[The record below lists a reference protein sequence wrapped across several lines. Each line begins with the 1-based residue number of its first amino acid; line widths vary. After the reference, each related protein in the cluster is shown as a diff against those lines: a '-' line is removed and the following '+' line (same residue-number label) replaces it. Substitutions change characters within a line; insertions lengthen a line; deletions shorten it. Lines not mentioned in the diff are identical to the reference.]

1 MDERAT
7 RFVDLILPVPIRNLF
22 TYRVPWELN
31 EAVFIGQRVIVPFG
45 KKKRITGIIAH
56 VHSNAPSEY
65 TAKYLDYLLDEQP
78 IISEQQIQFWQ
89 WISEYYLAPIGDV
102 MSAALPANFKL
113 ASETVVLIHPDF
125 DGDLSQ
131 LSPTEELI
139 VNALVEREK
148 IELNELAEITET
160 NAIALLVKKMIDK
173 GLIITQEEINQRYT
187 PKTKTFVRVNPELN
201 EIDIAQ
207 ILDEMTSNS
216 RLKGSMDALLRILQY
231 SKKSTISGGYV
242 DKKKLLEIDISSS
255 VLKTLEKKG
264 IIHQEKLQID
274 RFGMETHSLAPFPQL
289 TNAQQTALLSIE
301 KSWESKNI
309 TLLHGITGSGKTEI
323 YMHLIQSFLDLG
335 KQVLFLI
342 PEIALTTQL
351 IQRLQKYFGE
361 LVGVYHSKFN
371 QNERVEIWQHV
382 HANLSD
388 KFRVIVGAR
397 SSIFLPFK
405 NLGFVIVDEEHEGT
419 YKQNDPSPRYHG
431 RDAAIYLA
439 RSFNAKV
446 LLGSATPSLESYQN
460 TKDEKYGLV
469 NLHER
474 YRGIELPSFQLANL
488 LHERQAKTMVS
499 HFTGLL
505 IQEITNTLAKKEQ
518 VILFQ
523 NRRGYTPYWTCEIC
537 SWIPKCKQCD
547 VSLTYHLSANLL
559 KCHYCGFS
567 TSPMGS
573 CGACGSNKIK
583 MQGFGT
589 EKIEDELQPLF
600 PEARIE
606 RMDLD
611 TTRSKS
617 KYSEIIQS
625 FEDRKIDILV
635 GTQMLAKGLDFDHV
649 GLVGILDA
657 EQLLNAPNFRAYERG
672 FQLMTQVSGRA
683 GRKHNQGKVVIQT
696 RNPEHW
702 ILQLVIENATH
713 SFIEQE
719 LTERANFHYPPFSKL
734 IYLNLKHEDETLL
747 VRASQDLANA
757 LKKTLSDRV
766 VGPDF
771 PLIKRIQGKYQ
782 QEIKIRYEKSLSDK
796 KIKEHLLALLN
807 QFYENTRNKKIKI
820 SIDVDPY

>member
-1 MDERAT
+1 MDERT
-7 RFVDLILPVPIRNLF
+7 TWFVDLILPVPIRNLF
-22 TYRVPWELN
+22 TYRVPFELN
-31 EAVFIGQRVIVPFG
+31 DAICIGQRVIVPFRG
-45 KKKRITGIIAH
+45 KKRITGVIANLH
-56 VHSNAPSEY
+56 NTAPSNY
-65 TAKYLDYLLDEQP
+65 TAKYVDYLLDEQP
-78 IISEQQIQFWQ
+78 IISVQQIHFWQ

-102 MSAALPANFKL
+102 MAAALPANFKL
-113 ASETVVLIHPDF
+113 ASETVVLIHPDY
-125 DGDLSQ
+125 DGNLSQ
-131 LSPTEELI
+131 LTPKEELI
-139 VNALVEREK
+139 LNALAEREK

-173 GLIITQEEINQRYT
+173 GLVITQEEINQRYT
-187 PKTKTFVRVNPELN
+187 PKTKTFFRINPDLSGES
-201 EIDIAQ
+201 IAK
-207 ILDEMTSNS
+207 ILDEMASNN
-216 RLKGSMDALLRILQY
+216 RLKGSLDALLRILQC
-231 SKKSTISGGYV
+231 SKESTISGGYV
-242 DKKKLLEIDISSS
+242 AKKKLLENNISTA

-264 IIHQEKLQID
+264 IILQEKLQID
-274 RFGMETHSLAPFPQL
+274 RFGLEGNALAPFPQL
-289 TNAQQTALLSIE
+289 TEAQHNALLSIE
-301 KSWESKNI
+301 KSWETKNI

-351 IQRLQKYFGE
+351 ISRLQKYFGE

-371 QNERVEIWQHV
+371 QNERVEIWQQV
-382 HANLSD
+382 QANLSD

-405 NLGFVIVDEEHEGT
+405 NLGLVIVDEEHEAT

-439 RSFNAKV
+439 RSFGAKV
-446 LLGSATPSLESYQN
+446 ILGSATPSLESYQN
-460 TKDEKYGLV
+460 AKDDKYGLV
-469 NLHER
+469 HLQER
-474 YRGIELPSFQLANL
+474 FLGMKLPSFLMANL
-488 LHERQAKTMVS
+488 RKEKEAKTMVS
-499 HFTGLL
+499 HFSSTLL
-505 IQEITNTLAKKEQ
+505 EEITTTLAKKEQ

-523 NRRGYTPYWTCEIC
+523 NRRGYTPYWTCEVC
-537 SWIPKCKQCD
+537 SWIPKCHQCD
-547 VSLTYHLSANLL
+547 VSLTYHLGVNML

-567 TSPMGS
+567 SAPMGS

-600 PEARIE
+600 PLAHIE
-606 RMDLD
+606 RMDFD

-617 KYSEIIQS
+617 KYAEILQS
-625 FEDRKIDILV
+625 FEDRKIDILI

-696 RNPEHW
+696 RNPDHW
-702 ILQLVIENATH
+702 ILQLVVENATI

-719 LTERANFHYPPFSKL
+719 LMERLNYQYPPFYKL
-734 IYLNLKHEDETLL
+734 ININLKHEQEPLL
-747 VRASQDLANA
+747 VRAASDLSNA
-757 LKKTLSDRV
+757 LKKTLHERV
-766 VGPDF
+766 IGPEF
-771 PLIKRIQGKYQ
+771 PLIKRLQGKFQ
-782 QEIKIRYEKSLSDK
+782 QEIKVKYEKTLSDK
-796 KIKEHLLALLN
+796 KIKEHLMELLH
-807 QFYENTRNKKIKI
+807 QFYENTRYKKIKI

>member
-1 MDERAT
+1 MNERAT
-7 RFVDLILPVPIRNLF
+7 WFVDLILPVPIRNLF
-22 TYRVPWELN
+22 TYRVPFELN
-31 EAVFIGQRVIVPFG
+31 DSVFIGQRVIVPFG
-45 KKKRITGIIAH
+45 GKKRITGVIANLH
-56 VHSNAPSEY
+56 NTAPSHY
-65 TAKYLDYLLDEQP
+65 TAKYVDYLLDEQP
-78 IISEQQIQFWQ
+78 IISEQQIQFWK
-89 WISEYYLAPIGDV
+89 WISDYYLAPIGDV

-113 ASETVVLIHPDF
+113 ASETVVLIHPDY
-125 DGDLSQ
+125 DGDMGQ
-131 LSPTEELI
+131 LSAKEQLI
-139 VNALVEREK
+139 LSALAEREK
-148 IELNELAEITET
+148 IELNELAEIAET
-160 NAIALLVKKMIDK
+160 NAIALLVKKMIEK
-173 GLIITQEEINQRYT
+173 GLVITQEEINQRYT
-187 PKTKTFVRVNPELN
+187 PKTKTFIRINPEIN
-201 EIDIAQ
+201 EESMAQ
-207 ILDEMTSNS
+207 ILDEMAANS
-216 RLKGSMDALLRILQY
+216 RLKGSFDALLRILQRTKE
-231 SKKSTISGGYV
+231 SSISGGYM
-242 DKKKLLEIDISSS
+242 DKKKLLENDISTST
-255 VLKTLEKKG
+255 LKTLEKKG
-264 IIHQEKLQID
+264 IILQEKLQID
-274 RFGMETHSLAPFPQL
+274 RFGGEGHALAPFPQL
-289 TNAQQTALLSIE
+289 TDAQQTALHSIE
-301 KSWESKNI
+301 KSWETNNI

-351 IQRLQKYFGE
+351 ISRLRKYFGE

-382 HANLSD
+382 QANQSD

-405 NLGFVIVDEEHEGT
+405 NLGLVIVDEEHEGT
-419 YKQNDPSPRYHG
+419 YKQSDPSPRYHG

-439 RSFNAKV
+439 RTFGANV

-460 TKDEKYGLV
+460 SNDGKYGLV
-469 NLHER
+469 HLQER
-474 YRGIELPSFQLANL
+474 FLGMELPSFLMANL
-488 LHERQAKTMVS
+488 VKEKEAKTMVS
-499 HFTGLL
+499 HFSSTLL
-505 IQEITNTLAKKEQ
+505 EEITTTLAQKEQ

-523 NRRGYTPYWTCEIC
+523 NRRGYTPYWTCEVC
-537 SWIPKCKQCD
+537 SWIPKCQQCD
-547 VSLTYHLSANLL
+547 VSLTYHLSSNLL

-567 TSPMGS
+567 SAPMGS

-600 PEARIE
+600 PGARIE
-606 RMDLD
+606 RMDFD

-617 KYSEIIQS
+617 RYSEILQA
-625 FEDRKIDILV
+625 FEDRHIDILV

-683 GRKHNQGKVVIQT
+683 GRKHKRGKVVIQT

-702 ILQLVIENATH
+702 ILQLVVENGTL

-719 LTERANFHYPPFSKL
+719 LQERLNFHYPPFYKL
-734 IYLNLKHEDETLL
+734 INVNLKHEEEALL
-747 VRASQDLANA
+747 VNAAHHLSNA
-757 LKKTLSDRV
+757 LKKTLHERV
-766 VGPDF
+766 IGPEF
-771 PLIKRIQGKYQ
+771 PLIKRLQGKYQ
-782 QEIKIRYEKSLSDK
+782 QEIKIKYEKNLSDK

-807 QFYENTRNKKIKI
+807 QFYENTRFKKIKI